1 MCIYFFKP
9 ANNLRGEVVKHN
21 KMLKMVM
28 FLFIMSL
35 SLLAFA
41 RCHDHF
47 DVMIDFAYPMSD
59 IESLR
64 QDITQGLYFLQQSDH
79 EQDTYQRA
87 VDMFEQANSRVIDH
101 EKISSDDYDFLQAML
116 DQINDLIAKLESEQE
131 HRSHLSEVCSDL
143 NNKF

>member
-1 MCIYFFKP
+1 M
-9 ANNLRGEVVKHN
+9 VKHN

-35 SLLAFA
+35 SLLAFG
-41 RCHDHF
+41 RDQDSF
-47 DVMIDFAYPMSD
+47 DVMTDFAYPMSD
-59 IESLR
+59 VESLR
-64 QDITQGLYFLQQSDH
+64 QDITQGLCFLQHADH
-79 EQDTYQRA
+79 ESDTYQRA

-101 EKISSDDYDFLQAML
+101 DKISSDDYDFLQAML

-131 HRSHLSEVCSDL
+131 HRSHLSQICSDL